1 MDSPKNFGALFDEG
15 GNLVHTLVAG
25 AASDASEKT
34 GAVVDRMGFGS
45 GSILIPWG
53 ATCTDTKKLTVTV
66 KRYQS
71 ADNSNWDAAETIKAA
86 TDVFTATADPEVLS
100 GSGLIEVDQDL
111 SGCKRYVKYSVT
123 ADLNAANTDV
133 AAYALIV
140 NVGGQEALPA
150 V

>member
-25 AASDASEKT
+25 AASDNSEKT

-45 GSILIPWG
+45 GSILIPWA

-86 TDVFTATADPEVLS
+86 TDLFTAAGAVVD
-100 GSGLIEVDQDL
+100 GSGVVRIDEDW
-111 SGCKRYVKYSVT
+111 SSAKRYVKYSVT
-123 ADLNAANTDV
+123 ADLNAASTDTATYGLV
-133 AAYALIV
+133 V
-140 NVGGQEALPA
+140 VKGGAVDLPA
-150 V
+150 ND